1 MQDAHERQ
9 MKYFVTGATGFIGGR
24 VARQLIEAGQQV
36 IAPVRTPAKAKDLA
50 DLGVTVVQG
59 DVTDKESMRQAM
71 TGVDGVFHLAGW
83 YKIGV
88 KDKSMGVSINVDG
101 TRNVLELMKELNI
114 AKGVYTSTLAV
125 NSDTHGRVFDES
137 YRHEDDG
144 HWVSEYD
151 HTKWRAHYE
160 VAEPMVKEGLP
171 LVIVMPGLV
180 FGPGD
185 TSTIHETFVQYLRR
199 KLPMVPEKTTYCWAY
214 VDDIARGHILAMEKG
229 KPGENYIIAGP
240 VARVV
245 DILAMA
251 EKITGVPAP
260 RLHPSLGTVRAMAA
274 VMGMLEKVV
283 PLPATYSAEG
293 LRVIAATYLGSNE
306 KAKRELGYTLRPLEE
321 GLRETL
327 FYEMRQL
334 GMQVPQEG

>member
-1 MQDAHERQ
+1 
-9 MKYFVTGATGFIGGR
+9 MKYYVTGATGFIGGR
-24 VARQLIEAGQQV
+24 VVRQLIEAGHQV

-50 DLGVTVVQG
+50 ALGANVVQG
-59 DVTDKESMRQAM
+59 DVTDKESMRPSMA
-71 TGVDGVFHLAGW
+71 GVDGVFHLAGW
-83 YKIGV
+83 YKLGV
-88 KDKSMGVSINVDG
+88 RDKSMGVSINVDG

-114 AKGVYTSTLAV
+114 PKGVYTSTLAV
-125 NSDTHGRVFDES
+125 HSNTRGRVVDES
-137 YRHEDDG
+137 YHHEDDG

-160 VAEPMVKEGLP
+160 VAEPMIKAGLP

-180 FGPGD
+180 YGPGD
-185 TSTIHETFVQYLRR
+185 TSTIHETFVQYLQR

-229 KPGENYIIAGP
+229 KPGESYIIAGP
-240 VARVV
+240 EARVV
-245 DILAMA
+245 EVLALA

-260 RLHPSLGTVRAMAA
+260 RLQPPLGVIRIMTG
-274 VMGMLEKVV
+274 VMGIVEKIV
-283 PLPATYSAEG
+283 PVPPTYSSEG
-293 LRVIAATYLGSNE
+293 LRVLTATYLGSNA

-327 FYEMRQL
+327 YYEMRQL
-334 GMQVPQEG
+334 SMKIPTGDTLQV

>member
-1 MQDAHERQ
+1 

-24 VARQLIEAGQQV
+24 VARQLIEAGHEV

-101 TRNVLELMKELNI
+101 TRNVLELMKELDI
-114 AKGVYTSTLAV
+114 PKGVYTSTLAV
-125 NSDTHGRVFDES
+125 NSDTHGRVVDES

-160 VAEPMVKEGLP
+160 VAEPMVKAGLP
-171 LVIVMPGLV
+171 LVTVMPGLV
-180 FGPGD
+180 YGPGD
-185 TSTIHETFVQYLRR
+185 TSSIHETFVQYLQR

-240 VARVV
+240 EARVV
-245 DILAMA
+245 EVLALA

-260 RLHPSLGTVRAMAA
+260 RLHPPRDEVIHGRGDTNDPGQPFVPTGVKIKTCAQQEPNADTLPRERPVADENDGKKDQKFFGTEEHGV
-274 VMGMLEKVV
+274 L
-283 PLPATYSAEG
+283 PLIPKTK
-293 LRVIAATYLGSNE
+293 N
-306 KAKRELGYTLRPLEE
+306 
-321 GLRETL
+321 
-327 FYEMRQL
+327 
-334 GMQVPQEG
+334 

>member
-1 MQDAHERQ
+1 
-9 MKYFVTGATGFIGGR
+9 MKYYVTGATGFIGGR
-24 VARQLIEAGQQV
+24 VARQLIAAGHKV

-59 DVTDKESMRQAM
+59 DVTGKESMRESM

-83 YKIGV
+83 YKLGV
-88 KDKSMGVSINVDG
+88 RDNSMGASINVDG

-114 AKGVYTSTLAV
+114 PKGVYTSTLAV
-125 NSDTHGRVFDES
+125 NSNTRGRVVDES

-160 VAEPMVKEGLP
+160 VAEPMVKAGLP

-180 FGPGD
+180 YGPGD
-185 TSTIHETFVQYLRR
+185 TSTIHETFVQYLQR

-229 KPGENYIIAGP
+229 KPGEKYIIAGP
-240 VARVV
+240 EARVV
-245 DILAMA
+245 EVLALA
-251 EKITGVPAP
+251 EKITDVPAP
-260 RLHPSLGTVRAMAA
+260 RLHPPLGVIRAMAA
-274 VMGMLEKVV
+274 VMGILEKIV
-283 PLPATYSAEG
+283 PVPATYSAEG
-293 LRVIAATYLGSNE
+293 LRVITATYLGTNE
-306 KAKRELGYTLRPLEE
+306 KARRELGYTLRPLEE

-327 FYEMRQL
+327 YYEMPRL
-334 GMQVPQEG
+334 GMQVPQTR

>member
-1 MQDAHERQ
+1 
-9 MKYFVTGATGFIGGR
+9 MKYYVTGATGFIGGR
-24 VARQLIEAGQQV
+24 VATQLIEAGHEV

-59 DVTDKESMRQAM
+59 DVTGKESMLESM

-83 YKIGV
+83 YKLGV
-88 KDKSMGVSINVDG
+88 RDKSMGASINVDG

-114 AKGVYTSTLAV
+114 PKGVYTSTLAV
-125 NSDTHGRVFDES
+125 NSNTRGHVVDES

-160 VAEPMVKEGLP
+160 VAEPMVRAGLP

-185 TSTIHETFVQYLRR
+185 TSTIHETFVQYLQR

-240 VARVV
+240 EARVV
-245 DILAMA
+245 EVLALRTMTA
-251 EKITGVPAP
+251 MMGVLEKIVP
-260 RLHPSLGTVRAMAA
+260 V
-274 VMGMLEKVV
+274 
-283 PLPATYSAEG
+283 PATYSAEG
-293 LRVIAATYLGSNE
+293 LRVLTATYLGSNE
-306 KAKRELGYTLRPLEE
+306 KARRELGYTLRPLEE

-327 FYEMRQL
+327 YYEMRQL
-334 GMQVPQEG
+334 GMQVSQEK

>member
-1 MQDAHERQ
+1 MN
-9 MKYFVTGATGFIGGR
+9 YYVTGATGFIGGR
-24 VARQLIEAGQQV
+24 VARQLIEAGHKV

-59 DVTDKESMRQAM
+59 DVTGKESMRESM

-83 YKIGV
+83 YKLGV
-88 KDKSMGVSINVDG
+88 RDKSMGASINVDG

-114 AKGVYTSTLAV
+114 PKGVYTSTLAV
-125 NSDTHGRVFDES
+125 NSNTRGRVVDES

-160 VAEPMVKEGLP
+160 VAEPMVKAGLP

-185 TSTIHETFVQYLRR
+185 TSTIHETFVQYLQR

-240 VARVV
+240 EARVV
-245 DILAMA
+245 EVLALA

-260 RLHPSLGTVRAMAA
+260 RLHPPLGVIRTMVAEIGRAH
-274 VMGMLEKVV
+274 V
-283 PLPATYSAEG
+283 
-293 LRVIAATYLGSNE
+293 
-306 KAKRELGYTLRPLEE
+306 
-321 GLRETL
+321 
-327 FYEMRQL
+327 
-334 GMQVPQEG
+334 

>member
-1 MQDAHERQ
+1 
-9 MKYFVTGATGFIGGR
+9 MKYYVTGATGFIGGR
-24 VARQLIEAGQQV
+24 VARQLIEAGHKV
-36 IAPVRTPAKAKDLA
+36 IAPVRTPAKAKDLT

-59 DVTDKESMRQAM
+59 DVTGKESMRESM

-83 YKIGV
+83 YKLGV
-88 KDKSMGVSINVDG
+88 RDKSIGASINIDG

-114 AKGVYTSTLAV
+114 PRGVYTSTLAV
-125 NSDTHGRVFDES
+125 NSNTRGRVVDES

-160 VAEPMVKEGLP
+160 VAEPMVKAGLP

-185 TSTIHETFVQYLRR
+185 TSTIHETFVQYLQR

-240 VARVV
+240 EARVV
-245 DILAMA
+245 EVLALA

-260 RLHPSLGTVRAMAA
+260 RLHPPLGIIRATAA
-274 VMGMLEKVV
+274 VMGILEKIV
-283 PLPATYSAEG
+283 PVPATYSAEG
-293 LRVIAATYLGSNE
+293 LRAITATYLGSNE
-306 KAKRELGYTLRPLEE
+306 KARRELGYTLRPLEE

-327 FYEMRQL
+327 YYEMRHL
-334 GMQVPQEG
+334 GMKVPEGDTGVASG

>member
-1 MQDAHERQ
+1 M
-9 MKYFVTGATGFIGGR
+9 
-24 VARQLIEAGQQV
+24 
-36 IAPVRTPAKAKDLA
+36 RTPAKAKDLA

-59 DVTDKESMRQAM
+59 DVTDKESMRESM

-83 YKIGV
+83 YKLGV
-88 KDKSMGVSINVDG
+88 RDKSIGASINIDG

-114 AKGVYTSTLAV
+114 PRGVYTSTLAV
-125 NSDTHGRVFDES
+125 NSNTRGRVVDES

-160 VAEPMVKEGLP
+160 VAEPMVKAGLP

-185 TSTIHETFVQYLRR
+185 TSTIHETFVQYLQR

-240 VARVV
+240 EARVV
-245 DILAMA
+245 EVLALA

-260 RLHPSLGTVRAMAA
+260 RLHPPLGVIRTMTAM
-274 VMGMLEKVV
+274 MGVLEKIVSSP
-283 PLPATYSAEG
+283 PLT
-293 LRVIAATYLGSNE
+293 LAATKKPGANS
-306 KAKRELGYTLRPLEE
+306 AIHCAH
-321 GLRETL
+321 
-327 FYEMRQL
+327 
-334 GMQVPQEG
+334 

>member
-1 MQDAHERQ
+1 
-9 MKYFVTGATGFIGGR
+9 MKYYVTGATGFIGGR
-24 VARQLIEAGQQV
+24 VARQLIEAGHEV

-50 DLGVTVVQG
+50 NLGVTVVQG
-59 DVTDKESMRQAM
+59 DVTGKESMRESM
-71 TGVDGVFHLAGW
+71 RGVDGVFHLAGW
-83 YKIGV
+83 YKLGV
-88 KDKSMGVSINVDG
+88 RDKSMGASINVDG

-114 AKGVYTSTLAV
+114 PKGVYTSTLAV
-125 NSDTHGRVFDES
+125 NSNTRGRVVDES

-160 VAEPMVKEGLP
+160 VAEPMVKAGLP

-185 TSTIHETFVQYLRR
+185 TSTIHETFVQYLQR

-240 VARVV
+240 EARVV
-245 DILAMA
+245 EVLALA
-251 EKITGVPAP
+251 EKIPAP
-260 RLHPSLGTVRAMAA
+260 RLHPPLGVIRAMAA
-274 VMGMLEKVV
+274 VMGILEKIV
-283 PLPATYSAEG
+283 PVPATYSAEG
-293 LRVIAATYLGSNE
+293 LRVITATYLGTNE
-306 KAKRELGYTLRPLEE
+306 KARRELGYTLRPLEE

-327 FYEMRQL
+327 YYEMRQL
-334 GMQVPQEG
+334 GMQVPQTR